1 MTDMTAAGILAL
13 RPVQARVLF
22 PGSDTEVASRFK
34 ALAKAWHPDTNPG
47 VDPAVFA
54 HVVELHSALRKSAVS
69 SERIFRTLDG
79 RSFRFA
85 YLVRHVTD
93 FGEVLVGRTR
103 IAHVVPAHLRD
114 LAERADAF
122 RPVFADDA
130 MRTEMERFLPHRSMT
145 LETAD
150 GTVFV
155 EEKTPDQILMRDL
168 MALVPFDP
176 RHAAWIATRLVNL
189 ACWLQWSKIAHGAL
203 GPDTLLVSPEFHSV
217 SITGPFLS
225 ARSLGSVPF
234 ALPERTLSV
243 SPRYSVEGTPADER
257 LDPEL
262 VRATVRECLGD
273 PAGTRLAADTEFPKP
288 FANWLLMPAKDARS
302 DFLAWEQA
310 RDASFGARRFI
321 HWDVDPAAL
330 MAA

>member
-1 MTDMTAAGILAL
+1 MTAAEIMAIGT
-13 RPVQARVLF
+13 VQARVLF
-22 PGSDTEVASRFK
+22 PGDDAAVASRFK
-34 ALAKAWHPDTNPG
+34 ALARAWHPDVNPG
-47 VDPAVFA
+47 VDAGVFA
-54 HVVELHSALRKSAVS
+54 HIVELHTALTKAKAP
-69 SERIFRTLDG
+69 SERVFRAVDG

-85 YLVRHVTD
+85 HLARHATD

-103 IAHVVPAHLRD
+103 IAHVVPRDLAD

-122 RPVFADDA
+122 RPRFADDG

-145 LETAD
+145 LETAE

-155 EEKTPDQILMRDL
+155 EEKTPDQILLRDL

-189 ACWLQWSKIAHGAL
+189 ACWLQWAGVAHGAL

-217 SITGPFLS
+217 SITGPFLA
-225 ARSLGSVPF
+225 ARSFGAAPF

-243 SPRYSVEGTPADER
+243 CPRYSIDGTPADGR

-273 PAGTRLAADTEFPKP
+273 PAGTRLAADPDFPKP
-288 FANWLLMPAKDARS
+288 FANWLLMPAKDAQT
-302 DFLAWEQA
+302 DFPAWERA

-321 HWDVDPAAL
+321 RWDVDPSAL

>member
-1 MTDMTAAGILAL
+1 VTDMTASDILAL
-13 RPVQARVLF
+13 KPVQARILF
-22 PGSDTEVASRFK
+22 PGDDAAVSLRFK

-47 VDPAVFA
+47 VDATVFA
-54 HVVELHSALRKSAVS
+54 HVVELHSVLKRGVPAN
-69 SERIFRTLDG
+69 ERIFRTTDG
-79 RSFRFA
+79 RTFRFA

-103 IAHVVPAHLRD
+103 IAHVVPAD
-114 LAERADAF
+114 LADLARRADAF
-122 RPVFADDA
+122 RPTFADDG
-130 MRTEMERFLPHRSMT
+130 MRKEMERFLPHRSMT

-155 EEKTPDQILMRDL
+155 EEKTADQILLRDL
-168 MALVPFDP
+168 MALAPFDP
-176 RHAAWIATRLVNL
+176 RHAAWMATRLVNL
-189 ACWLQWSKIAHGAL
+189 ACWLQWTGIAHGAL

-225 ARSLGSVPF
+225 ARSIGQVPF

-243 SPRYSVEGTPADER
+243 CPRYSVDGQPADAR

-273 PAGTRLAADTEFPKP
+273 RAGTRLAADPDFPKP
-288 FANWLLMPAKDARS
+288 FANWLLMPAKDAQS
-302 DFLAWEQA
+302 DFPAWERA

-321 HWDVDPAAL
+321 HWDVDPVAL